1 MPITSGT
8 PSSRRLLIAL
18 SALVV
23 ILMIGGALSFVR
35 YAERNAP
42 NPRLVAVSPF
52 DLFVTSPP
60 AELARW
66 RVELAEALTVALAVP
81 PLETVPQ
88 ERVRARWKS
97 APTSEIAAVERARRT
112 SAATAVYGRID
123 PVEGSSDSLIAR
135 VIVADAATSR
145 VLFAVIQRW
154 PPSDPAGLARVI
166 AERIRAHHPITRSD
180 SARDSL

>member
-1 MPITSGT
+1 MRSYAMPITSGT

-23 ILMIGGALSFVR
+23 ILMIGGALSFMR

-52 DLFVTSPP
+52 DIFVANP
-60 AELARW
+60 APELARW
-66 RVELAEALTVALAVP
+66 RVELAEALTIALAVP

-88 ERVRARWKS
+88 ERVRERWKS
-97 APTSEIAAVERARRT
+97 APTSEIAAVELARRT

-123 PVEGSSDSLIAR
+123 PVDGGGSDSLIAR

-145 VLFAVIQRW
+145 VLFAVVLRW
-154 PPSDPAGLARVI
+154 PPSDLAGLARAI
-166 AERIRAHHPITRSD
+166 AERIRANHPAARSE
-180 SARDSL
+180 